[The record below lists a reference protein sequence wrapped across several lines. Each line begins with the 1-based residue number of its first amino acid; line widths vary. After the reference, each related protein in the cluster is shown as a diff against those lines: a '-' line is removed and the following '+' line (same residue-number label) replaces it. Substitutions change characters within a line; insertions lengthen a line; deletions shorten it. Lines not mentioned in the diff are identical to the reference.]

1 MPSKFGGVPVA
12 PTQGSRF
19 GGMPL
24 EAERAPPAIGGSTDP
39 TEGLSR
45 SERAFAG
52 AGRFLTEQGA
62 GLYQAGVDVLRQPL
76 ESVGNVYRSLG
87 LQEGQNPLEAGI
99 VGESERLRAEQT
111 EREQLGAPLRAD
123 PFGLG
128 GEITA
133 GATTLLAPGIVAR
146 GTRVGEA
153 FLPRTVTGNVRQ
165 GAALGGVQPVGE
177 EGSRTQNVLVGG
189 ALGGAGA
196 AVPAALGA
204 GVRGVRSIFEPLTQ
218 SGQES
223 IIGRLLQQS
232 AVNPQSLT
240 NVAPSATQ
248 GVTRTLAEETA
259 DPGIGQ
265 LQRQFATQLA
275 PQFAEN
281 TAARV
286 RAVRSEFG
294 GADQAAVEGIE
305 SARDLAANTAIREL
319 RLDTVP
325 VDSAPIATTLDRII
339 SAQSGRPQ
347 VQAGLTQV
355 RDLLS
360 DPNMTAD
367 RLYNVRKTIGD
378 LLGGKLGGDQ
388 AWAQAASRELQLVR
402 SQIDRQL
409 NNSTRALRPS
419 VEDISLPGGA
429 NAISVRT
436 PAGEVLGISQGD
448 TIRIGSANVDPQFQG
463 SGRGLDL
470 YRKLI
475 DEAKKRGQTVTSDG
489 SVSPE
494 AAQVYSALERR
505 GYTVTRTPGS
515 TVDQNGTILGP
526 RGGADPAFTISGGPN
541 YREPVTFGDYLQSYR
556 EQSRRAD
563 QARVGQRLIEGPTG
577 TRAIDPN
584 TGEPILTPAN
594 LREGRNAD
602 RLVAQ
607 ATGFPRAS
615 AERTLTAPQRSLL
628 TSLAEDADRIA
639 AAQSPQRGAAVGS
652 MTADNLATRNILS
665 SIAPQSRLGQ
675 LVSGSQ
681 PVQRLAALGEK
692 TYGLFGVPQRL
703 QEVAAEALANP
714 ERARQ
719 IIAALPGPDQALVS
733 QALIRAGGAAGQLAA
748 VGQ

>member
-1 MPSKFGGVPVA
+1 MPSKFGGVAVDQS
-12 PTQGSRF
+12 QGSRF
-19 GGMPL
+19 GGVPVA
-24 EAERAPPAIGGSTDP
+24 AEPMAPPVIEGSTNP

-45 SERAFAG
+45 TERAFAG

-62 GLYQAGVDVLRQPL
+62 GLYQAGVDALRQPL
-76 ESVGNVYRSLG
+76 EAVGGIYRGLG
-87 LQEGQNPLEAGI
+87 LQEGQNPLEAA
-99 VGESERLRAEQT
+99 VSGESQRLQAAQT
-111 EREQLGAPLRAD
+111 EREQLGATLRAD
-123 PFGLG
+123 PYGLG
-128 GEITA
+128 GEIAA
-133 GATTLLAPGIVAR
+133 GATTLVAPGIVAR

-153 FLPRTVTGNVRQ
+153 FLPRTVTGNARQ
-165 GAALGGVQPVGE
+165 GAILGGIQPVGE
-177 EGSRTQNVLVGG
+177 EGSRTQNVFVGG

-204 GVRGVRSIFEPLTQ
+204 GARGVRSIFEPLTQ

-232 AVNPQSLT
+232 AVNQQSLT
-240 NVAPSATQ
+240 NVAPSSVP

-286 RAVRSEFG
+286 G
-294 GADQAAVEGIE
+294 
-305 SARDLAANTAIREL
+305 AIREGFEGASGPAAAEITSAANQEAARVSGQL
-319 RLDTVP
+319 RGIENAPRFDPFASVGGGGQAPLRIDLGP
-325 VDSAPIATTLDRII
+325 VETLLGKVTDARRGNPAI
-339 SAQSGRPQ
+339 Q
-347 VQAGLTQV
+347 QALNQV
-355 RDLLS
+355 RS
-360 DPNMTAD
+360 VIQSNPPRNAAEAW
-367 RLYNVRKTIGD
+367 NVRQYIDRVIEGTAENQT
-378 LLGGKLGGDQ
+378 GK
-388 AWAQAASRELQLVR
+388 AARRELTLAK
-402 SQIDRQL
+402 SAIDRQM
-409 NNSTRALRPS
+409 TKAFPEWGQFLR
-419 VEDISLPGGA
+419 
-429 NAISVRT
+429 
-436 PAGEVLGISQGD
+436 
-448 TIRIGSANVDPQFQG
+448 
-463 SGRGLDL
+463 
-470 YRKLI
+470 
-475 DEAKKRGQTVTSDG
+475 
-489 SVSPE
+489 
-494 AAQVYSALERR
+494 
-505 GYTVTRTPGS
+505 
-515 TVDQNGTILGP
+515 
-526 RGGADPAFTISGGPN
+526 
-541 YREPVTFGDYLQSYR
+541 SYR
-556 EQSRRAD
+556 GEMTRAD

-628 TSLAEDADRIA
+628 TALAEDADRIA

-652 MTADNLATRNILS
+652 MTADNLATRNILG
-665 SIAPQSRLGQ
+665 SIAPQSRIGQ
-675 LVSGSQ
+675 LVAGSQ

-714 ERARQ
+714 ARARQ

-733 QALIRAGGAAGQLAA
+733 QALIRAGGATGQLAA